1 MSSEQYNSILSSML
15 KQKHSL
21 AKLREEL
28 KGRREKL
35 CFNCKK
41 FKYLVQNYRNKRR
54 EELLPKI
61 NLRC

>member
-28 KGRREKL
+28 KEEEES
-35 CFNCKK
+35 
-41 FKYLVQNYRNKRR
+41 YVSIVRNS
-54 EELLPKI
+54 
-61 NLRC
+61 NT